1 MIYSNHHSIKSSYYE
16 ANKEESTLL
25 NYQRIQIQHYLR
37 HFLLQHGLLLKTL
50 LFQVN
55 DKSLN
60 LILYY
65 YLLNHDSTPLKTRT
79 LKLPYQLQ
87 EVYIKRFSY
96 HYRRN
101 KKRYKKQNQRR
112 YRTLFDV
119 LHLPKIKK
127 LFSEENNPYP
137 LFIPSFGFNN
147 IPIVKKY
154 KDFYNKLSY
163 RTTHVL
169 NKHLFHEQILE
180 TISQFTKKRFHI
192 SLTFKNINKGPNLI
206 LTSTEKDFL
215 KKQAILLKSYS
226 RQNYF
231 KDCLNLFIIGA
242 KMSHSSILF
251 SSFLTEHLKYLRYHK
266 PFIAFVIKFLKIIIS
281 SKLFVL
287 KGIKIVISGRLNNKP
302 RSKSSVSILG
312 NIPTVTKTNELI
324 DYSENTCYTKN
335 GTFGIKVWCNHL

>member
-79 LKLPYQLQ
+79 VKLPYQLQ

-112 YRTLFDV
+112 
-119 LHLPKIKK
+119 
-127 LFSEENNPYP
+127 
-137 LFIPSFGFNN
+137 
-147 IPIVKKY
+147 
-154 KDFYNKLSY
+154 
-163 RTTHVL
+163 
-169 NKHLFHEQILE
+169 
-180 TISQFTKKRFHI
+180 
-192 SLTFKNINKGPNLI
+192 
-206 LTSTEKDFL
+206 
-215 KKQAILLKSYS
+215 
-226 RQNYF
+226 
-231 KDCLNLFIIGA
+231 
-242 KMSHSSILF
+242 
-251 SSFLTEHLKYLRYHK
+251 
-266 PFIAFVIKFLKIIIS
+266 
-281 SKLFVL
+281 
-287 KGIKIVISGRLNNKP
+287 
-302 RSKSSVSILG
+302 
-312 NIPTVTKTNELI
+312 
-324 DYSENTCYTKN
+324 
-335 GTFGIKVWCNHL
+335 